1 MSTPSI
7 PGVDRDALVA
17 AIQQTA
23 SRVLLCYGTTITAK
37 SPGLC
42 PRCGTRW
49 SEGDLIW
56 CDSALALP
64 KWQHAECGGQP
75 ATRWPRTGRG
85 EER

>member
-1 MSTPSI
+1 MS
-7 PGVDRDALVA
+7 
-17 AIQQTA
+17 
-23 SRVLLCYGTTITAK
+23 SRVLICYGTKTIAK

-64 KWQHAECGGQP
+64 KWQHAVCPDPLTNTNPEGAC
-75 ATRWPRTGRG
+75 
-85 EER
+85 ER

>member
-1 MSTPSI
+1 MSTPS
-7 PGVDRDALVA
+7 
-17 AIQQTA
+17 
-23 SRVLLCYGTTITAK
+23 RVLICYGTTIVAE

-64 KWQHAECGGQP
+64 KWRHADCPSDYP
-75 ATRWPRTGRG
+75 ATRVADAILGGDR
-85 EER
+85 

>member
-1 MSTPSI
+1 MTTFTAHDHDI
-7 PGVDRDALVA
+7 PNVPGFDSDALSA
-17 AIQQTA
+17 AIKPTA
-23 SRVLLCYGTTITAK
+23 SRVLICYGTTITAE

-64 KWQHAECGGQP
+64 KWQHAECPPKEQ
-75 ATRWPRTGRG
+75 R
-85 EER
+85 